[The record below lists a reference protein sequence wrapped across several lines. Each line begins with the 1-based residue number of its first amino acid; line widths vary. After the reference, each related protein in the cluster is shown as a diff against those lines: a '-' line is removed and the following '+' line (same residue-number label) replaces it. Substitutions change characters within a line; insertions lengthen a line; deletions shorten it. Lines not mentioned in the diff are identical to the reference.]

1 MGYIEE
7 IVNFFINGGLLLVL
21 KLVLFVFLIIL
32 SLWFDWLLI
41 LLNVLIK
48 VLVYKDIVFV
58 CNVEVLVYN
67 E

>member
-1 MGYIEE
+1 MVY
-7 IVNFFINGGLLLVL
+7 
-21 KLVLFVFLIIL
+21 
-32 SLWFDWLLI
+32 WLLI